1 MSTVSDTRSSQARER
16 NSEKDASSRI
26 SAAEQSVVD
35 AQRDAAAR
43 ISSIRDEYERRS
55 EKESDLTKNSIE
67 TEKRKG
73 YEKVLE
79 TQRQQQAE
87 INRIRRDGER
97 DTQTLQ
103 EHYKGT
109 VFNAQRDG
117 EKELQEL
124 KLRQSHEMAF
134 ESSNAEQS
142 VDSMRKANLN
152 RGQDLKEHQDGQIE
166 VLKQSYEK
174 QFSDLKL
181 NSDQSQ
187 NQASEHFQTQFQTM
201 VDQYGKI
208 LNDTNSKASQQLKAL
223 REDTSRKLS
232 AYGDRQ
238 SDPFY
243 QLIRIP
249 VSVSE
254 SNEAF
259 TFRAQIPAHEQKNLS
274 ISIRGSELVISGQ
287 RKNEE
292 RLDVEPGHTVS
303 TSSYQNYSESF
314 PLNWPVQAKGVSRE
328 FTDSEVII
336 RIPKQQTYSY
346 EPFKKKPAPDRIK
359 AEHPVFPENIP
370 LAPLPPKREV

>member
-1 MSTVSDTRSSQARER
+1 MSSVSDTRSQQARER
-16 NSEKDASSRI
+16 NSEKDATSRI

-43 ISSIRDEYERRS
+43 INNIRDEYERRS

-87 INRIRRDGER
+87 INRIRREGER

-103 EHYKGT
+103 EHYKNT
-109 VFNAQRDG
+109 VFGVQRDG

-124 KLRQSHEMAF
+124 KLKQSHEMAF
-134 ESSNAEQS
+134 ESANAEQG
-142 VDSMRKANLN
+142 VDSMRQANLH

-166 VLKQSYEK
+166 TLKQSYAK
-174 QFSDLKL
+174 QFEDLKL

-187 NQASEHFQTQFQTM
+187 HQAFDHFQTQFQTQM
-201 VDQYGKI
+201 EQYGKI
-208 LNDTNSKASQQLKAL
+208 LNDTGAKASQQLKAL

-254 SNEAF
+254 TNEAF

-274 ISIRGSELVISGQ
+274 ISVRGNELVITGQ
-287 RKNEE
+287 RKSEE
-292 RLDVEPGHTVS
+292 HLEVEPGHTLS
-303 TSSYQNYSESF
+303 TSAYQNYSESF
-314 PLNWPVQAKGVSRE
+314 PLNWPVQSKGISRE

-336 RIPKQQTYSY
+336 RVPKQQTYSY
-346 EPFKKKPAPDRIK
+346 EPFKKKTSPDRVK

-370 LAPLPPKREV
+370 VPTVAPKREV

>member
-1 MSTVSDTRSSQARER
+1 MSSISDTRSNQARER
-16 NSEKDASSRI
+16 NSEKDVTARI

-35 AQRDAAAR
+35 AQREAASR
-43 ISSIRDEYERRS
+43 VNSIRDEYQRRS
-55 EKESDLTKNSIE
+55 EKESELTKNSIE

-79 TQRQQQAE
+79 TQRQQQSE
-87 INRIRRDGER
+87 ISRIRREGER
-97 DTQTLQ
+97 DTQELQ
-103 EHYKGT
+103 EHYRGT
-109 VFNAQRDG
+109 TFNVQRDG

-134 ESSNAEQS
+134 ENSNADQG
-142 VDSMRKANLN
+142 VDSMRQANIQ
-152 RGQDLKEHQDGQIE
+152 RAQDLKGHQETQLQTVKEG
-166 VLKQSYEK
+166 YEK
-174 QFSDLKL
+174 QFEDLKS
-181 NSDQSQ
+181 NSMQSQ
-187 NQASEHFQTQFQTM
+187 QQAEEHFQTQFQSTIE
-201 VDQYGKI
+201 QYGKI
-208 LNDTNSKASQQLKAL
+208 LNETGSKASQQLKSL
-223 REDTSRKLS
+223 REDTARKLS

-249 VSVSE
+249 VSMSE
-254 SNEAF
+254 TNEAF
-259 TFRAQIPAHEQKNLS
+259 TIRAKIPSHEQKNLS
-274 ISIRGSELVISGQ
+274 ISIRGNELVIAGQ

-292 RLDVEPGHTVS
+292 HLEVEPGHTVS

-336 RIPKQQTYSY
+336 RVPKFQTYSY
-346 EPFKKKPAPDRIK
+346 EPFKKKSSPDRVK

-370 LAPLPPKREV
+370 VAPAPKREV